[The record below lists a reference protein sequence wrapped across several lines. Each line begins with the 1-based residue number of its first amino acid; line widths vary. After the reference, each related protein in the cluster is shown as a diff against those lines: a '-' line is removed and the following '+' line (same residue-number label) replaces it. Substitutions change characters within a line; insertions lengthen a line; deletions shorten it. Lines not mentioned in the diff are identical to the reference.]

1 MIIRTAVTDDATGVS
16 DLCSKEL
23 GYPCDETFVR
33 VRIGWLDLE
42 REAVFV
48 AVEDNDICGFIHVE
62 RYNTLYSETLA
73 NILGLAVSSGY
84 RRKGIGRSLVERA
97 EKWAIENGIS
107 VMRLNSGASRKEAHK
122 FYRSLD
128 YSFEKEQIRFLKK
141 IIPTVHE
148 N

>member
-48 AVEDNDICGFIHVE
+48 AVEDNDIRTAIVLQHADGFI
-62 RYNTLYSETLA
+62 TL
-73 NILGLAVSSGY
+73 
-84 RRKGIGRSLVERA
+84 
-97 EKWAIENGIS
+97 
-107 VMRLNSGASRKEAHK
+107 
-122 FYRSLD
+122 
-128 YSFEKEQIRFLKK
+128 
-141 IIPTVHE
+141 
-148 N
+148 